1 MDLIEIASHYNTE
14 EKCLAY
20 LEQARWPE
28 GVRCAGSHDGVAC
41 ESDKISKIVTKGG
54 TRKNGRAIPV
64 RRLYQCLEC
73 GLQFT
78 AKSGT
83 LFNDSHLPLTKW
95 FLAVA
100 LITNAKKGL
109 SAKQLGRDLKIKY
122 QTAWHLSHRIREAL
136 TGGSSLFTGTVEMD
150 ELFVGGRYD
159 ERRARQKYDK
169 APVVGVLQRGTK
181 EQPSQVHAQHVERV
195 RKPVISK
202 IIDERV
208 SFDARIFTDEAAV
221 YRSLSEVRNHEI
233 VIHSKGEYVRG
244 AVHTNSIEGFWSL
257 VKRQIIGQHHWV
269 SVKHLQSYLNERVF
283 MFNNRKAED
292 LFKLVMVALV
302 IGIPLPY
309 AVLTANL
316 DVFSE
321 PDAPTQPES

>member
-14 EKCLAY
+14 AKCLAY
-20 LEQARWPE
+20 LESARWPE
-28 GVRCAGSHDGVAC
+28 GVRCVRSKDDVAC
-41 ESDKISKIVTKGG
+41 GSAKISKIVTKESK
-54 TRKNGRAIPV
+54 RKNGRIIPA
-64 RRLYQCLEC
+64 RHLYQCLEC

-109 SAKQLGRDLKIKY
+109 SARQLGRDLKIKY
-122 QTAWHLSHRIREAL
+122 QTAWHLYHRIREAL
-136 TGGSSLFTGTVEMD
+136 MGGSSLFTGTVEMD
-150 ELFVGGRYD
+150 EVYVGGRYD
-159 ERRARQKYDK
+159 ERRQRAKYDK

-181 EQPSQVHAQHVERV
+181 EQPSQVHAQHVQHV
-195 RKPVISK
+195 HKPVIHQ
-202 IIDERV
+202 IVNERV
-208 SFDARIFTDEAAV
+208 SFDARVFTDEGAV
-221 YRSLSEVRNHEI
+221 YRQLAQTRSHEI
-233 VIHSKGEYVRG
+233 VVHSKNEYVRG
-244 AVHTNSIEGFWSL
+244 EVHTNSIEGFWSL

-292 LFKLVMVALV
+292 LFRLVVIALA

-309 AVLTANL
+309 AILTAEL
-316 DVFSE
+316 EFGAE
-321 PDAPTQPES
+321 PDPASPAS

>member
-1 MDLIEIASHYNTE
+1 VDLIEIACQYNTE

-28 GVRCAGSHDGVAC
+28 GVRCVGSHDGVPC
-41 ESDKISKIVTKGG
+41 ESAKISKIVTKGG
-54 TRKNGRAIPV
+54 TRKNGRVIPA
-64 RRLYQCLEC
+64 RHLYQCLEC

-100 LITNAKKGL
+100 LISNAKKGM
-109 SAKQLGRDLKIKY
+109 SAKQLHRDLKIKY
-122 QTAWHLSHRIREAL
+122 QTAWHLYHRIREAL

-150 ELFVGGRYD
+150 EVYVGGRYD
-159 ERRARQKYDK
+159 ERRTRAKYDK

-181 EQPSQVHAQHVERV
+181 DQPSQVHAQHVERV
-195 RKPVISK
+195 HKPVINQ
-202 IIDERV
+202 IISERV
-208 SFDARIFTDEAAV
+208 SFDARMFTDEGSV
-221 YRSLSEVRNHEI
+221 YRSLAHTRDHEI
-233 VIHSKGEYVRG
+233 VVHSKGEYVRG
-244 AVHTNSIEGFWSL
+244 EVHTNSIEGFWSL

-292 LFKLVMVALV
+292 LFKLVMVALA
-302 IGIPLPY
+302 IGVPLPY
-309 AVLTANL
+309 AVLTAEL
-316 DVFSE
+316 EFGVE
-321 PDAPTQPES
+321 PDPTSPAS